1 MEMCSSIPVAAAAA
15 ATGLSVTIVIAVAA
29 ALAGAGGA
37 IAYLRRGRRRTLPV
51 TKSDA
56 PRILFPFLGGSIS
69 KRTLEAA
76 LRLSRADHATL
87 VPAYIASVPRALPLD
102 ARLSAECAVAL
113 PLLETIEQ
121 LAARS
126 EVGVDSRIETG
137 RTARHALTRLM
148 DEEQYDRLVVSAATE
163 TSEGFAPEDVAW
175 LLDHS
180 NSEVVIIKPSNGDS
194 LAVRSD
200 GLKPS

>member
-1 MEMCSSIPVAAAAA
+1 MSSSIPIAAAAA
-15 ATGLSVTIVIAVAA
+15 AGLSVTIVIAVAA
-29 ALAGAGGA
+29 ALAGAGAA
-37 IAYLRRGRRRTLPV
+37 IAYLRRDKG
-51 TKSDA
+51 KSVPTARADA

-102 ARLSAECAVAL
+102 ARLSGECAVAL

-121 LAARS
+121 LAAKS

-148 DEEQYDRLVVSAATE
+148 DEEHFDRLVVSAATE

-194 LAVRSD
+194 LSA
-200 GLKPS
+200 